1 MSNEIIDVDYRA
13 DRARLS
19 NIQKEE
25 KTGKKHINNRRNSQ

>member
-19 NIQKEE
+19 NIQREE
-25 KTGKKHINNRRNSQ
+25 KTARKKAHK